1 MVAVVIRRFKPT
13 TLMFWVV
20 LGLTLFVW
28 VLRGL
33 KLLGFVPGLFL
44 WALIFACLVLA
55 VVSNIR

>member
-1 MVAVVIRRFKPT
+1 MIRRFKPT